1 MDVVKGK
8 VSKKVTKFSDFAYF
22 CLSGEQEF
30 FFERTDC
37 KLECFSESHVG
48 LLRGSRSKLSL

>member
-22 CLSGEQEF
+22 YLSGKWEL
-30 FFERTDC
+30 FFERTDSANRNA
-37 KLECFSESHVG
+37 FRSHMLG
-48 LLRGSRSKLSL
+48 F

>member
-22 CLSGEQEF
+22 CLSGEWEL
-30 FFERTDC
+30 FFEKQTLQTGMLFKVTCWASKGTCC
-37 KLECFSESHVG
+37 KQA
-48 LLRGSRSKLSL
+48 